1 MPCKKTAALALGVAL
16 WLAGGSAA
24 SADNTVFVNTDTE
37 ISVNNQHIPYIL
49 QKDGGVKFTIKNG
62 GAVLYLSSAESG
74 NIITV
79 ESGGKAFGGI
89 GMSGCSIIGGVSNN
103 QVTVAGDVY
112 GDVAGGASMSAP
124 VSGNRIP

>member
-1 MPCKKTAALALGVAL
+1 MRP
-16 WLAGGSAA
+16 GGSAA

-49 QKDGGVKFTIKNG
+49 QKDGGIKFTIKNG

-79 ESGGKAFGGI
+79 IFGSVGTKKLAKDKA
-89 GMSGCSIIGGVSNN
+89 
-103 QVTVAGDVY
+103 
-112 GDVAGGASMSAP
+112 P
-124 VSGNRIP
+124 LKKL